1 MNQGKSDMEIGIDN
15 FVAAASDPATGL
27 AVPPSEQVHRVLA
40 EIAEADRSG
49 VHTFGIGE
57 HHRAEFLDSAPVTIL
72 AAAAAMT
79 ERIRLRSAVTM
90 RTRTGPAGTAPR

>member
-1 MNQGKSDMEIGIDN
+1 MNHRQSDMEIGIDN

-90 RTRTGPAGTAPR
+90 RTRTGPAGTARR